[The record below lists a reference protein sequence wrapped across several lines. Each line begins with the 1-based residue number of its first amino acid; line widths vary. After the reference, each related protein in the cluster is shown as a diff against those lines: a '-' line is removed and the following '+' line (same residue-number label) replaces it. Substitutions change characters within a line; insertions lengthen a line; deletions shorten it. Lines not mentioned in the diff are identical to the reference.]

1 MSTVPF
7 IPKKDAERPDES
19 TLTDRQRKVLG
30 AIKKHLAEQGFAP
43 SFREIG
49 EAAGLKSPSSVKHQ
63 LQVLDEKGFYSHE
76 REQGQGY

>member
-7 IPKKDAERPDES
+7 IPKKDAERPDEN
-19 TLTDRQRKVLG
+19 TLTDRQHKVLG

-63 LQVLDEKGFYSHE
+63 LQVLDARVLFA
-76 REQGQGY
+76 

>member
-7 IPKKDAERPDES
+7 TPKKDAERPDES

-30 AIKKHLAEQGFAP
+30 AIKKHLVEQGFAP

-49 EAAGLKSPSSVKHQ
+49 EAWGLKVRHPSNTSCKC
-63 LQVLDEKGFYSHE
+63 LTTRASFA
-76 REQGQGY
+76 

>member
-7 IPKKDAERPDES
+7 TPKKDAERPDES

-30 AIKKHLAEQGFAP
+30 AIKKHLVEQGFAP

-49 EAAGLKSPSSVKHQ
+49 EAAGLKSP
-63 LQVLDEKGFYSHE
+63 
-76 REQGQGY
+76 